1 MPRRSG
7 TNPRASRARLET
19 LLGFVGFFAFMAVV
33 TVVVV
38 FFRGEPAV
46 FEAIVA
52 GVLCTLF
59 FVLLRRY
66 LR

>member
-1 MPRRSG
+1 MPRRPRS
-7 TNPRASRARLET
+7 NPKASRARLET

-38 FFRGEPAV
+38 FLRGEPAV

-52 GVLCTLF
+52 AVLCTLF